1 MSVTFVQTQKSRL
14 HSMFYTMN
22 ADVFAE
28 VRSPGYQT
36 LYRVRF
42 KNTKH
47 MIEGTDLDAVY
58 QQAKNYHNA
67 YFNLTGEKP

>member
-1 MSVTFVQTQKSRL
+1 MSATFVQAQKSKL
-14 HSMFYTMN
+14 HLMFYTMN

-28 VRSPGYQT
+28 VRSPWYQT
-36 LYRVRF
+36 HYTVRF

-47 MIEGTDLDAVY
+47 MIEGTDLGAVY

-67 YFNLTGEKP
+67 YFNLTGEEP

>member
-1 MSVTFVQTQKSRL
+1 MSVTFVQGQKSKL
-14 HSMFYTMN
+14 HLMFYTMN

-36 LYRVRF
+36 HYTVRF

-47 MIEGTDLDAVY
+47 TIEGTDLDAVY
-58 QQAKNYHNA
+58 QQAKDYRNA
-67 YFNLTGEKP
+67 YFNLMGEKP

>member
-1 MSVTFVQTQKSRL
+1 MSVTFVQAQKSKL
-14 HSMFYTMN
+14 HLMFYTMN

-36 LYRVRF
+36 HYRVRF

-47 MIEGTDLDAVY
+47 MIEGTDLDLVY

>member
-1 MSVTFVQTQKSRL
+1 MAATYTQTMKSRL
-14 HSMFYTMN
+14 HLMFYTMN

-28 VRSPGYQT
+28 VRSPWYQT
-36 LYRVRF
+36 HYRVRF

-58 QQAKNYHNA
+58 QQAKNYYNA

>member
-1 MSVTFVQTQKSRL
+1 MSATFVQTQKSRL

-28 VRSPGYQT
+28 VRSPWYQT
-36 LYRVRF
+36 HYRVRF
-42 KNTKH
+42 KNTRH
-47 MIEGTDLDAVY
+47 TIEGTDLDAVY

>member
-1 MSVTFVQTQKSRL
+1 MSATFVQAQKSKL
-14 HSMFYTMN
+14 HLMFYTMN

-28 VRSPGYQT
+28 VRSPWYQT
-36 LYRVRF
+36 HYRVRF

-47 MIEGTDLDAVY
+47 TIEGTDLDAVY

>member
-1 MSVTFVQTQKSRL
+1 MAATYTQTMKSKL
-14 HSMFYTMN
+14 HLMFYTMN

-28 VRSPGYQT
+28 VRSPWYQT
-36 LYRVRF
+36 HYRVRF

-47 MIEGTDLDAVY
+47 MIEGIDLDAVY

-67 YFNLTGEKP
+67 YFNLTGEEP